1 MGNFKIFKKK
11 CNAPIKEENENTN
24 NQNADQKTDNSQNNT
39 ESVALLN
46 QIAQL
51 NKQIADTKKACDDK
65 INQYNQQK
73 VQIQQKLADLG
84 VGVNEGELDN
94 IKSVSI
100 YESFDGTGKKGII
113 MDMLMDAMENSN
125 LSYTFN
131 ETECKNFAR
140 YIMEQI
146 NAYGNW
152 DKNENKWEDLID
164 IIKGYKKVQ
173 SKYGSSESDMNRLIE
188 SIRNVISVSD
198 DDYSWLA
205 GQIL

>member
-11 CNAPIKEENENTN
+11 TTASIKEEDENTN
-24 NQNADQKTDNSQNNT
+24 NQNMNQQNDNNQNT
-39 ESVALLN
+39 ESVVLLN

-51 NKQIADTKKACDDK
+51 NKQIADTKKSCDDK

-84 VGVNEGELDN
+84 VGVNEGELEN

-100 YESFDGTGKKGII
+100 YESFDGIGKKGII
-113 MDMLMDAMENSN
+113 MDMLIDAMENSN

-152 DKNENKWEDLID
+152 DRNENKWDDFVD

-173 SKYGSSESDMNRLIE
+173 SKYGSSESDMNRLID
-188 SIRNVISVSD
+188 SIKNVISVSN
-198 DDYSWLA
+198 DDYSWLV
-205 GQIL
+205 GQI